1 MRKPCRYTVLNWFQK
16 HVRDAKD
23 SLRSGYNIGE
33 FHKFNLEISYNSR
46 KFQVF
51 NLYAMQC
58 LHLPSLT
65 LHSIHAVTEVISL
78 GLQTT
83 VHPAINAGP
92 ILKLIKVMVSIR
104 EVVLLLNHSIT
115 WTPQPKLDHFC
126 QKTKKSAKGKL
137 ISKGLFY
144 VIVWTKKPTIFLP

>member
-1 MRKPCRYTVLNWFQK
+1 MFILFCQIFQRLRLFKGLRLFRTLEYT
-16 HVRDAKD
+16 KD
-23 SLRSGYNIGE
+23 PLRSGYGIGE
-33 FHKFNLEISYNSR
+33 SHKFNLKISYNSR
-46 KFQVF
+46 KFQAF

-104 EVVLLLNHSIT
+104 EVVHIT
-115 WTPQPKLDHFC
+115 FQNLSSST
-126 QKTKKSAKGKL
+126 TV
-137 ISKGLFY
+137 Y
-144 VIVWTKKPTIFLP
+144 